1 MRLRLFILLFT
12 LSPVLFAGGTG
23 DKQKKTAKLPR
34 NIILMIGDGM
44 GTAQVYAAL
53 TAKKGQLNMAHCPY
67 SGFVKTNSADNY
79 ITDSGAGATAY
90 ATGQKT
96 NNGYVS
102 IGTDGK
108 VLPTIL
114 ETAEKYGL
122 STGLVATC
130 AITHATPAAFI
141 AHTPNRDKYEDI
153 AKYFL
158 HTDIDVF
165 IGGGRNNFDHR
176 ADSLNLLDSLRK
188 HGYRVAANLNDV
200 DIKNT
205 PKLAALLAP
214 GHLQKESEGRGDM
227 LSKAS
232 IMALTILKRNKTG
245 LFMMIEGSQID
256 WGGHDQNKDY
266 VVSETVDFDNA
277 VGTVLDFAAKNG
289 ETLVIITADHETGG
303 FALTGG
309 DLAKGTV
316 EGKFIYGDHTAVMV
330 PLFAFGPGA
339 EKFSGI
345 QENTDVYK
353 KMTELFGFSK

>member
-1 MRLRLFILLFT
+1 MRYKILILLLAF
-12 LSPVLFAGGTG
+12 SPVIFAGGSTK
-23 DKQKKTAKLPR
+23 KQKNTSKPPK

-53 TAKKGQLNMAHCPY
+53 TAKKGQLNMARCPY
-67 SGFVKTNSADNY
+67 SGFVKTNSADDY

-96 NNGYVS
+96 NNGYIS
-102 IGTDGK
+102 MSTDGK

-114 ETAEKYGL
+114 EIAEKHGL
-122 STGLVATC
+122 ATGLVVTC

-153 AKYFL
+153 AKDFL

-165 IGGGRNNFDHR
+165 IGGGRNNFNHR
-176 ADSLNLLDSLRK
+176 ADSLNLLDSLVKR
-188 HGYRVAANLNDV
+188 GYKVVGALNEV

-214 GHLQKESEGRGDM
+214 MHLPKESEGRGDM

-232 IMALTILKRNKTG
+232 TMALTILKRNKTG
-245 LFMMIEGSQID
+245 FFMMIEGSQID
-256 WGGHDQNKDY
+256 WGGHDRNKDY
-266 VVSETVDFDNA
+266 VVSEAVDFDNA
-277 VGTVLDFAAKNG
+277 IGTVLDFAAKNG

-303 FALTGG
+303 LALIGGNLLTG
-309 DLAKGTV
+309 KV
-316 EGKFIYGDHTAVMV
+316 EGSFASGDHTGVMV

-339 EKFSGI
+339 EKFSGL
-345 QENTDVYK
+345 QENTDVYN
-353 KMTELFGFSK
+353 KMSALFGFAK

>member
-1 MRLRLFILLFT
+1 MRYKILFLLLAF
-12 LSPVLFAGGTG
+12 SPAIFAGGPS
-23 DKQKKTAKLPR
+23 DKHNKTSKPPK

-53 TAKKGQLNMAHCPY
+53 TAKKGQLNMARCPY

-96 NNGYVS
+96 NNGYIS
-102 IGTDGK
+102 MSTEGK
-108 VLPTIL
+108 ALPTIL
-114 ETAEKYGL
+114 ETAEKHGL
-122 STGLVATC
+122 ATGLVVTC
-130 AITHATPAAFI
+130 AITHATPACFI

-153 AKYFL
+153 AKDFL

-165 IGGGRNNFDHR
+165 IGGGRNNFNHR
-176 ADSLNLLDSLRK
+176 ADSLNLIDSLK
-188 HGYRVAANLNDV
+188 KNGYKVAADLNDV

-214 GHLQKESEGRGDM
+214 MHLPKESEGRGNM

-232 IMALTILKRNKTG
+232 TMALTILKRNRTG
-245 LFMMIEGSQID
+245 FFMMIEGSQID
-256 WGGHDQNKDY
+256 WGGHDKNKDY

-309 DLAKGTV
+309 DLATGTV
-316 EGKFIYGDHTAVMV
+316 EGSFIYGDHTAVMV

-339 EKFSGI
+339 GKFSGI

-353 KMTELFGFSK
+353 KMVELFGFTK

>member
-1 MRLRLFILLFT
+1 MRYKILILLLAF
-12 LSPVLFAGGTG
+12 SPVIFAGGPTK
-23 DKQKKTAKLPR
+23 KQKNTSKPPK

-53 TAKKGQLNMAHCPY
+53 TAKKGQLNMARCPY

-96 NNGYVS
+96 NNGYIS
-102 IGTDGK
+102 MSTDGK

-114 ETAEKYGL
+114 EIAEKHGL
-122 STGLVATC
+122 ATGLIVTC

-153 AKYFL
+153 AKDFL

-165 IGGGRNNFDHR
+165 IGGGRNNFNHR
-176 ADSLNLLDSLRK
+176 ADSLNLLDSLVKR
-188 HGYRVAANLNDV
+188 GYKVVWDLNDV

-214 GHLQKESEGRGDM
+214 IHLPKDSEGRGNM
-227 LSKAS
+227 LGKAS
-232 IMALTILKRNKTG
+232 AMALTILKRNKTG
-245 LFMMIEGSQID
+245 FFMMIEGSQID
-256 WGGHDQNKDY
+256 WGGHDRNKDY

-277 VGTVLDFAAKNG
+277 IGTVLDFAAKNG

-303 FALTGG
+303 FALTDGNLVTG
-309 DLAKGTV
+309 KV
-316 EGKFIYGDHTAVMV
+316 EGSFVSGDHTGVMV

-339 EKFSGI
+339 EKFSGL
-345 QENTDVYK
+345 QENTDIYN
-353 KMTELFGFSK
+353 KMSALFGFTK

>member
-1 MRLRLFILLFT
+1 MHYKILILLLAF
-12 LSPVLFAGGTG
+12 SPALLAGGPS
-23 DKQKKTAKLPR
+23 DIQRKTAKPPK

-53 TAKKGQLNMAHCPY
+53 TAKKGVLNMARCPY
-67 SGFVKTNSADNY
+67 SGFVKTNSVDNY

-90 ATGQKT
+90 ATGRKT
-96 NNGYVS
+96 NNGYIS

-108 VLPTIL
+108 SLPTIL
-114 ETAEKYGL
+114 EIAENHGL
-122 STGLVATC
+122 ATGLVATC

-141 AHTPNRDKYEDI
+141 AHTPNRDKYDDI
-153 AKYFL
+153 AKDFL
-158 HTDIDVF
+158 RTDVDVF
-165 IGGGRNNFDHR
+165 IGGGRNNFNHR
-176 ADSLNLLDSLRK
+176 SDSINLTDSLIK
-188 HGYRVAANLNDV
+188 HGYTVVANLNDV

-214 GHLQKESEGRGDM
+214 GHLPKESEGRGDM

-232 IMALTILKRNKTG
+232 AMALTIVKRNKTG
-245 LFMMIEGSQID
+245 FFMMIEGSQID
-256 WGGHDQNKDY
+256 WGGHDKNKDY

-289 ETLVIITADHETGG
+289 ETLVIVTADHETGG
-303 FALTGG
+303 FGITGG
-309 DLAKGTV
+309 NLATGEV
-316 EGKFIYGDHTAVMV
+316 EGSFIYGDHTAVMV

-345 QENTDVYK
+345 QENTDVNK
-353 KMTELFGFSK
+353 KMVELLGLSK

>member
-1 MRLRLFILLFT
+1 MRFTILILLIA
-12 LSPVLFAGGTG
+12 LSPAIFAGGPD
-23 DKQKKTAKLPR
+23 DKQKKTPKAPK

-53 TAKKGQLNMAHCPY
+53 TAKKGQLNMARCPY
-67 SGFVKTNSADNY
+67 SGFVKTNSADSY

-90 ATGQKT
+90 ATGEKT
-96 NNGYVS
+96 NNGYIS
-102 IGTDGK
+102 ISTDGK

-114 ETAEKYGL
+114 EIAEENGL
-122 STGLVATC
+122 ATGLVATS

-141 AHTPNRDKYEDI
+141 AHTPNRDRYDDI
-153 AKYFL
+153 AMDFL

-165 IGGGRNNFDHR
+165 IGGGCNNFNHR
-176 ADSLNLLDSLRK
+176 ADSLNLLDSLK
-188 HGYRVAANLNDV
+188 NHGYKVARDLNDV

-205 PKLAALLAP
+205 PKLAGLLAS
-214 GHLQKESEGRGDM
+214 GHLPKESEGRGKM
-227 LSKAS
+227 LSKAAT
-232 IMALTILKRNKTG
+232 MALTILKRNKTG
-245 LFMMIEGSQID
+245 FFMMIEGSQID
-256 WGGHDQNKDY
+256 WGGHDKNKDY

-277 VGTVLDFAAKNG
+277 VGTVLDFAAKNE

-309 DLAKGTV
+309 NLSTGEV
-316 EGKFIYGDHTAVMV
+316 EGSFISGDHTGVMV

-339 EKFSGI
+339 KQFSGI

-353 KMTELFGFSK
+353 KMVALFGFTK

>member
-1 MRLRLFILLFT
+1 MRYKILILLLAF
-12 LSPVLFAGGTG
+12 SPIIFAGGPAK
-23 DKQKKTAKLPR
+23 KQKNTSKPPK

-53 TAKKGQLNMAHCPY
+53 TAKKGQLNMARCPY

-96 NNGYVS
+96 NNGYIS
-102 IGTDGK
+102 MSTDGK

-114 ETAEKYGL
+114 EIAEKHGL
-122 STGLVATC
+122 ATGLVVTC

-153 AKYFL
+153 AKDFL

-165 IGGGRNNFDHR
+165 IGGGRNNFNHR
-176 ADSLNLLDSLRK
+176 ADSLNLLDSLVKR
-188 HGYRVAANLNDV
+188 GYKVVGDMNEV

-214 GHLQKESEGRGDM
+214 MHLPKESEGRGDM

-232 IMALTILKRNKTG
+232 TMALTILKRNKTG
-245 LFMMIEGSQID
+245 FFMMIEGSQID
-256 WGGHDQNKDY
+256 WGGHDKNKDY
-266 VVSETVDFDNA
+266 VVSETVDFDNTI
-277 VGTVLDFAAKNG
+277 GTVLDFAAKNG
-289 ETLVIITADHETGG
+289 ETLVVITADHETGG
-303 FALTGG
+303 LALTGG
-309 DLAKGTV
+309 NLATGKV
-316 EGKFIYGDHTAVMV
+316 EGKFASGDHTGVMV

-339 EKFSGI
+339 EKFSGL

-353 KMTELFGFSK
+353 KMSALFGFTK

>member
-1 MRLRLFILLFT
+1 MRFKILILLLAF
-12 LSPVLFAGGTG
+12 SQVIFAGGKT
-23 DKQKKTAKLPR
+23 DKQKKTTKPPK

-53 TAKKGQLNMAHCPY
+53 TAKKGQLNMARCPF

-90 ATGQKT
+90 ATGEKT
-96 NNGYVS
+96 NNGYIS
-102 IGTDGK
+102 ISTDGK

-114 ETAEKYGL
+114 ETAEKHGL
-122 STGLVATC
+122 ATALVVTC
-130 AITHATPAAFI
+130 AVTHATPAAFI
-141 AHTPNRDKYEDI
+141 AHTPNRDNYDDI
-153 AKYFL
+153 AKDFL

-176 ADSLNLLDSLRK
+176 DDKLNLIDSLRK
-188 HGYRVAANLNDV
+188 HGYIIAEHLNDV

-214 GHLQKESEGRGDM
+214 GHLPKETEGRGDM

-232 IMALTILKRNKTG
+232 TMALTILKRNKKG
-245 LFMMIEGSQID
+245 FFMMIEGSQID
-256 WGGHDQNKDY
+256 WGGHDKNKDY
-266 VVSETVDFDNA
+266 VVSEAVDFDNA
-277 VGTVLDFAAKNG
+277 VGTVLDFAVKNG

-309 DLAKGTV
+309 NLTTGNV
-316 EGKFIYGDHTAVMV
+316 EGAFIYGDHTGVMV

-339 EKFSGI
+339 EVFSGI

-353 KMTELFGFSK
+353 KMTGLFGFSK

>member
-1 MRLRLFILLFT
+1 MRFKILILLLAF
-12 LSPVLFAGGTG
+12 SPAIFAGGTG
-23 DKQKKTAKLPR
+23 DKHKNTNKPPR

-53 TAKKGQLNMAHCPY
+53 TAKKGILNMARCPY
-67 SGFVKTNSADNY
+67 SGFVKTNSANNY

-96 NNGYVS
+96 NNGYIS
-102 IGTDGK
+102 ISTDGK

-114 ETAEKYGL
+114 ETAEKNGL
-122 STGLVATC
+122 ATGLVVTC

-153 AKYFL
+153 AKDFL
-158 HTDIDVF
+158 RTDIDVF
-165 IGGGRNNFDHR
+165 IGGGRNNFNHR

-188 HGYRVAANLNDV
+188 RGYKIAANLNDI
-200 DIKNT
+200 DIRNT
-205 PKLAALLAP
+205 PKLAALLSP
-214 GHLQKESEGRGDM
+214 GHLPKESEGRGDM

-232 IMALTILKRNKTG
+232 AMALTILKRNKTG
-245 LFMMIEGSQID
+245 FFMMIEGSQID
-256 WGGHDQNKDY
+256 WGGHDKNKDY
-266 VVSETVDFDNA
+266 VVSEAVDFDNA
-277 VGTVLDFAAKNG
+277 VGTVLDFAVKNG

-303 FALTGG
+303 FGLTGG
-309 DLAKGTV
+309 DLSKGTV
-316 EGKFIYGDHTAVMV
+316 EGSFIYGDHTGVMV

-339 EKFSGI
+339 DRFSGI